1 MRVGTAI
8 RRGVCAATV
17 TILVLVFLAV
27 QGPRPAGAAD
37 FDLARLKEGGYV
49 VLLRHAKAGGSD
61 ADNFDLRNCRTQR
74 QVAAPGRKQMTALVA
89 RFEAASITEARVV
102 SSQFCRAL
110 QTAELLD
117 LGPVTEEPRLN
128 FFHWRLGDE
137 AAMTRNLRDFLVELT
152 AGDASRPLI
161 LVTHSHA
168 FKEIGAPRVK
178 SGGGVILKPNG
189 TAKPDVVGRITA
201 PD

>member
-1 MRVGTAI
+1 MRLGEAI
-8 RRGVCAATV
+8 RNGFGAAAIGVLALA
-17 TILVLVFLAV
+17 LLAV
-27 QGPRPAGAAD
+27 QAPRPATATD

-61 ADNFDLRNCRTQR
+61 ADNFDLRDCKTQR
-74 QVAAPGRKQMTALVA
+74 QVGAPGRKQMTELVA
-89 RFEAASITEARVV
+89 RFEAAGITEARVL

-117 LGPVTEEPRLN
+117 LGPVVEEPRLN
-128 FFHWRLGDE
+128 YFHWKLGDE
-137 AAMTRNLRDFLVELT
+137 AAMTRDLRALMTELDPGE
-152 AGDASRPLI
+152 AGSPLI

-168 FKEIGAPRVK
+168 FKEIGAPRPK
-178 SGGGVILKPNG
+178 SGGGFILRPNG
-189 TAKPDVVGRITA
+189 TAKPEVVGAITA